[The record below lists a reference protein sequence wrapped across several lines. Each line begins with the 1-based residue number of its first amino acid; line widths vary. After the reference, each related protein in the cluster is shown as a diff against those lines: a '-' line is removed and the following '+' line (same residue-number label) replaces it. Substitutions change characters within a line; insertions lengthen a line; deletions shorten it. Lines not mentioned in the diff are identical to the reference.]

1 MLVSS
6 LTFLAVASALFES
19 CPEACWKDCWT
30 GKVSIDPD
38 TGKTSTGYLPDFASG
53 SAKLTGAGFMGGGV
67 CTHFCSPKNKDPD
80 ADGKMY
86 CGDTVGAKTGQ
97 VDGLYW
103 PFNRKGDN
111 PVNGY
116 FYSYKA
122 DKKKL
127 EEATKE
133 FWHADGAVDCTAC
146 TCHLPTPKQD
156 DDCLKSALEEANK
169 DQIVHGLSNM
179 LAIGSSPLGIVV
191 VAGVMI
197 VAALIA
203 RVKAHA
209 AGPRGTAV
217 PLDDGLLPPEGAL
230 EGGEELEHAPLKTEA
245 D

>member
-19 CPEACWKDCWT
+19 CPEACWKDCLT

-53 SAKLTGAGFMGGGV
+53 SAKMTGGGFFGGGV
-67 CTHFCSPKNKDPD
+67 CTHFCSPKNKV
-80 ADGKMY
+80 MY

-111 PVNGY
+111 PADGY

-146 TCHLPTPKQD
+146 TCHLPTPKED

>member
-6 LTFLAVASALFES
+6 LTFLAVASA
-19 CPEACWKDCWT
+19 CPEACWKDCWA

-53 SAKLTGAGFMGGGV
+53 SAKMTGGGFFGGGV
-67 CTHFCSPKNKDPD
+67 CMHFCSPK
-80 ADGKMY
+80 DGTMY

-103 PFNRKGDN
+103 PFNQKGDN
-111 PVNGY
+111 PVDG
-116 FYSYKA
+116 KA

-127 EEATKE
+127 EEATEK

-146 TCHLPTPKQD
+146 TCHLPTPKPD

>member
-6 LTFLAVASALFES
+6 LTFLAVASA

-38 TGKTSTGYLPDFASG
+38 TGKTSTGYLPWPYCFASG
-53 SAKLTGAGFMGGGV
+53 SAKLTGGGFTGGGV

-80 ADGKMY
+80 GDGKMY
-86 CGDTVGAKTGQ
+86 CGDTVDAKTGQ
-97 VDGLYW
+97 PDGLYW
-103 PFNRKGDN
+103 PFNQKGDN
-111 PVNGY
+111 PVDGY

-127 EEATKE
+127 EKATKE

-146 TCHLPTPKQD
+146 TCHMPTPKPD
-156 DDCLKSALEEANK
+156 DDCLKLLVEEANK

-197 VAALIA
+197 GAALIA